1 MNGIIAVVSGCGQFL
16 WLVEMIKKAIAAEE
30 KNTLIASI
38 CVLALSAIELTQ
50 IQKSSIKALLAVI
63 VPSRVL
69 SIEKYKHYIQ

>member
-1 MNGIIAVVSGCGQFL
+1 
-16 WLVEMIKKAIAAEE
+16 MIKKAIAAEE

-38 CVLALSAIELTQ
+38 CVLALSAIELIQ

-63 VPSRVL
+63 VPLRLL